1 MTIADNTMPALPCS
15 MAPSVCADDHRS
27 FFRILMAQP
36 SLPAIELRP
45 LMAAQLRKVL
55 ALYKSKRATTTDATT
70 RDFYDYQIHVINKTL
85 TNK

>member
-1 MTIADNTMPALPCS
+1 
-15 MAPSVCADDHRS
+15 
-27 FFRILMAQP
+27 MAQP